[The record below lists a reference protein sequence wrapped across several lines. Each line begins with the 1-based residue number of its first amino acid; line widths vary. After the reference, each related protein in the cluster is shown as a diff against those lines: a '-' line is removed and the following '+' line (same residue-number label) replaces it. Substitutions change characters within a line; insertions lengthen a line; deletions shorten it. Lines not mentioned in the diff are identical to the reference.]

1 MEPLASK
8 TKEIIKLDTGR
19 LVVSVD
25 PGDKHV
31 GVAIWGHD
39 PQQGWT
45 CEAAQ
50 EMTVPEFVSMLETGL
65 KLGGIGCVVYEIFQL
80 YGDKAQAQTGSE
92 FETSQLIGVIKYLV
106 SKAPELWPDP
116 GPVQIFKQPAG
127 IKTPT
132 IGILRRKKV
141 KSMAK
146 SMKADPDGHGFDAEL
161 HGYHFFGQHDLPLH
175 YQK

>member
-1 MEPLASK
+1 MASK
-8 TKEIIKLDTGR
+8 TKDTVVLDTGR
-19 LVVSVD
+19 LVLSVD

-31 GVAIWGHD
+31 GVALWAYEED
-39 PQQGWT
+39 KGWI
-45 CEAAQ
+45 CESAQ
-50 EMTVPEFVSMLETGL
+50 ETTVAEFVDILEVGL
-65 KLGGIGCVVYEIFQL
+65 KGGGIGCVVYEIFQL

-106 SKAPELWPDP
+106 DKAPTLWPDP